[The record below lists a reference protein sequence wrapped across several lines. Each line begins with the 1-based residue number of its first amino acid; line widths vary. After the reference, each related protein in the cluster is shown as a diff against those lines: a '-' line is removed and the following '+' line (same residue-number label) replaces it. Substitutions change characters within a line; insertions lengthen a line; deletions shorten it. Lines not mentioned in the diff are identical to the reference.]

1 MTLLTSIESGTY
13 AVVWSTIEL
22 NVAIIC
28 ASLLVMKPLFAKW
41 IPSMVSEQPMT
52 ASEDRRVMRQL
63 TGLVLLTGGVEDEEK
78 AAEQTQARR
87 DTGVAG
93 LDRGGSQDQGMSARP
108 EDIRTP
114 SSSWSTDPN
123 SA

>member
-1 MTLLTSIESGTY
+1 VFLLIGTESGTY

-63 TGLVLLTGGVEDEEK
+63 TGLILLTGDVDDEEK
-78 AAEQTQARR
+78 AAEPAQVRR
-87 DTGVAG
+87 DAGVAG
-93 LDRGGSQDQGMSARP
+93 LDAGGSGDQGVPARS
-108 EDIRTP
+108 EDIRIP
-114 SSSWSTDPN
+114 GSSWSTD
-123 SA
+123 SSSR

>member
-1 MTLLTSIESGTY
+1 M
-13 AVVWSTIEL
+13 VWSTVEL

-28 ASLLVMKPLFAKW
+28 ASLLVMKPLFARW
-41 IPSMVSEQPMT
+41 IPSIVSEQPMT

-63 TGLVLLTGGVEDEEK
+63 TGLVLLRGAVDDEEK

-93 LDRGGSQDQGMSARP
+93 LVRGRSQDRGVSTRLG
-108 EDIRTP
+108 DIRTL
-114 SSSWSTDPN
+114 SSSWSTD
-123 SA
+123 SSSHS